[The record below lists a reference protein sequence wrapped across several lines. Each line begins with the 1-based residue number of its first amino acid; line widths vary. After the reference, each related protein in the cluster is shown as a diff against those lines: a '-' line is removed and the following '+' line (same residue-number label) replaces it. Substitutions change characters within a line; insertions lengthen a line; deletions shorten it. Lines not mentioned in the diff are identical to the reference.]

1 MRGMAYRV
9 YRPVSWP
16 LELRSFSRP
25 FRDYSTWGADPGAQ
39 APGYSRKSLRDRTAS
54 HWRATVPAGRLG
66 EFGANHREK
75 IRAARQRS
83 PTGRIANW
91 PHERDTGSTIGTA
104 VMFHLKRQYPQAA
117 GLIFLFSEAHF
128 WKIEDEDGSTNARI
142 LCLKSPHRQKSS
154 PRRTPNRKCWRPTSS
169 WPNNLRKNGP
179 PSLLPRAGSKKSRP
193 RKPS

>member
-25 FRDYSTWGADPGAQ
+25 FRDYSFWGADPGAQ

-83 PTGRIANW
+83 PTGGA
-91 PHERDTGSTIGTA
+91 PLCE
-104 VMFHLKRQYPQAA
+104 LAA
-117 GLIFLFSEAHF
+117 GRAEL
-128 WKIEDEDGSTNARI
+128 
-142 LCLKSPHRQKSS
+142 Q
-154 PRRTPNRKCWRPTSS
+154 
-169 WPNNLRKNGP
+169 
-179 PSLLPRAGSKKSRP
+179 PSLSGLLVLG
-193 RKPS
+193 

>member
-39 APGYSRKSLRDRTAS
+39 APGYSRKSLRDRTAAQ
-54 HWRATVPAGRLG
+54 WRATVPARRLG

-83 PTGRIANW
+83 PT
-91 PHERDTGSTIGTA
+91 ERTALRTGCWAEGASAVPFGTTRLGGLIPA
-104 VMFHLKRQYPQAA
+104 LKRRAILGSPF
-117 GLIFLFSEAHF
+117 GTERRHIGERLFLR
-128 WKIEDEDGSTNARI
+128 G
-142 LCLKSPHRQKSS
+142 
-154 PRRTPNRKCWRPTSS
+154 
-169 WPNNLRKNGP
+169 G
-179 PSLLPRAGSKKSRP
+179 
-193 RKPS
+193 